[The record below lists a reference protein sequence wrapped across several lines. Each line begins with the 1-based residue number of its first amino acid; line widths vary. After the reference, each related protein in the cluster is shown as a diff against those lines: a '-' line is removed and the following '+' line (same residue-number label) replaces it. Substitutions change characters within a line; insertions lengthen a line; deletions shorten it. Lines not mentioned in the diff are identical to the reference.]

1 MNKFQYILTDRS
13 MTVLIDGIPHH
24 VTRPEA
30 GGDKSRWEAV
40 KSALTD
46 PDTTNEE
53 MLALVKPEVAVQA
66 GIAGVDEVELVQ
78 GQLFYNGEPVH
89 SALGDRIVDIVEQGL
104 PVGPWVAFAKNVYTN
119 PAEFS
124 RDELYL
130 FLEKADLPITE
141 DGCFLA
147 YKNVTDDYRDIRTNK
162 FDNSIGAVV
171 EMPRY
176 MVDQNRN
183 NTCAAGLHFASKDYL
198 PHYRSGGSRT
208 MVVKINPADVVS
220 IPNDYSNTKGRTW
233 RYEVVGEIP
242 FEKVEAMSWPAIWD
256 DADFDDDDWYDAYD
270 VDDVDDVSDNSIT
283 EVGPFD
289 TGNPIAN
296 GFLRWFRK

>member
-13 MTVLIDGIPHH
+13 MTVLIDGMPHH

-30 GGDKSRWEAV
+30 GGDQSRWEAV
-40 KSALTD
+40 KSALIDPATTTD
-46 PDTTNEE
+46 E
-53 MLALVKPEVAVQA
+53 MLALVKPEVAVQQ
-66 GIAGVDEVELVQ
+66 GIADVGEVELLN

-89 SALGDRIVDIVEQGL
+89 NALASRIVDIVEQGL
-104 PVGPWVAFAKNVYTN
+104 PVAPWVAFAKNVYAN
-119 PAEFS
+119 PADFS
-124 RDELYL
+124 REELYL

-147 YKNVTDDYRDIRTNK
+147 YKNVTDDYKDIRTNT
-162 FDNSIGAVV
+162 FDNSIGSIC

-198 PHYRSGGSRT
+198 PYYRSGGART

-220 IPNDYSNTKGRTW
+220 IPSDYENTKGRTW

-242 FEKVEAMSWPAIWD
+242 FEKIETFSWPAIVD
-256 DADFDDDDWYDAYD
+256 DDDDWDWDTDPWDGYEDDEMEDHTPD
-270 VDDVDDVSDNSIT
+270 VPSTIPS
-283 EVGPFD
+283 
-289 TGNPIAN
+289 GNPIAN
-296 GFLRWFRK
+296 GFLRWFKS

>member
-1 MNKFQYILTDRS
+1 
-13 MTVLIDGIPHH
+13 
-24 VTRPEA
+24 
-30 GGDKSRWEAV
+30 
-40 KSALTD
+40 
-46 PDTTNEE
+46 
-53 MLALVKPEVAVQA
+53 
-66 GIAGVDEVELVQ
+66 
-78 GQLFYNGEPVH
+78 
-89 SALGDRIVDIVEQGL
+89 
-104 PVGPWVAFAKNVYTN
+104 
-119 PAEFS
+119 
-124 RDELYL
+124 
-130 FLEKADLPITE
+130 
-141 DGCFLA
+141 
-147 YKNVTDDYRDIRTNK
+147 
-162 FDNSIGAVV
+162 
-171 EMPRY
+171 
-176 MVDQNRN
+176 
-183 NTCAAGLHFASKDYL
+183 
-198 PHYRSGGSRT
+198 

>member
-13 MTVLIDGIPHH
+13 MTVLIDGLPYH

-30 GGDKSRWEAV
+30 GGDSKRWQAV
-40 KSALTD
+40 KDALLD
-46 PDTTNEE
+46 PATTNDQ
-53 MLALVKPEVAVQA
+53 MLALIKPEVAVQA
-66 GIAGVDEVELVQ
+66 GIAGVDEIELVG
-78 GQLFYNGEPVH
+78 GQLFYNGKPVH
-89 SALGDRIVDIVEQGL
+89 SALADRIVDIVEQGL
-104 PVGPWVAFAKNVYTN
+104 PVEPWVAFAKNVYAN
-119 PAEFS
+119 PADFS
-124 RDELYL
+124 REELYL

-147 YKNVTDDYRDIRTNK
+147 YKNVSEDYRDIRTGT
-162 FDNSIGAVV
+162 FDNSIGAVC

-198 PHYRSGGSRT
+198 PYYRSGGSRT

-242 FEKVEAMSWPAIWD
+242 FEKVESISWPAIFD
-256 DADFDDDDWYDAYD
+256 DNFEDDDWYDMLDEYD
-270 VDDVDDVSDNSIT
+270 DIDTDDVDPIKS
-283 EVGPFD
+283 FD
-289 TGNPIAN
+289 SSSNINPIAA
-296 GFLRWFRK
+296 GFLNWFKR